1 MKAEIKTKEK
11 YFEPIELNI
20 TIESMEELKELCTRL
35 NVRSSDINKL
45 DESYGIIGDETT
57 DLWIVLNSLYQE
69 LNK

>member
-11 YFEPIELNI
+11 GFEPIELNI